1 VINCIVRRRRT
12 RVRFRTFALVRTS
25 TTGIGEGDSTRTIP
39 RQQILAHPTCPCLP
53 ARVLGRHWRGV
64 HLLRPSLPPV
74 RGARLVSKATLIAFA
89 ESVGLAMKKFSIGMD
104 QPPVDSLAQVV
115 SRKLRH
121 VASRKSLGP
130 ATRLLCRTQMGDSR
144 SQEIL
149 KERDRHKLAEF
160 CHAYRQRHST
170 ELLES
175 WRDTVTPNLR
185 EKAVSALYSFAGL
198 LTFLLGSCLILAL
211 PLLIRVTSL
220 FIVGSGNAT

>member
-1 VINCIVRRRRT
+1 MINCIVRRRRT

-39 RQQILAHPTCPCLP
+39 RQQILAHPTCRCLP
-53 ARVLGRHWRGV
+53 ALVLGGHWRGV

-104 QPPVDSLAQVV
+104 QPLVDSLAQVV

-130 ATRLLCRTQMGDSR
+130 ATRLLCRTQKGDSR
-144 SQEIL
+144 SREIL
-149 KERDRHKLAEF
+149 KERETATSSPNFATPTASAIAPSCSNRGA
-160 CHAYRQRHST
+160 
-170 ELLES
+170 
-175 WRDTVTPNLR
+175 DTVTPNLR

-198 LTFLLGSCLILAL
+198 LTFLLGH
-211 PLLIRVTSL
+211 V
-220 FIVGSGNAT
+220 

>member
-1 VINCIVRRRRT
+1 M
-12 RVRFRTFALVRTS
+12 RFRTFALFRTS
-25 TTGIGEGDSTRTIP
+25 TTGIGEGDSTRTIL
-39 RQQILAHPTCPCLP
+39 RQQILAHPTCRCLP
-53 ARVLGRHWRGV
+53 ARVLGGHWRGV

-115 SRKLRH
+115 CRKLRH

-130 ATRLLCRTQMGDSR
+130 ATRLLCRTQKGDSR

-175 WRDTVTPNLR
+175 WRRHRHAKLKGKGSLGSLFFCR
-185 EKAVSALYSFAGL
+185 FAYL
-198 LTFLLGSCLILAL
+198 PFGSCLILAL

>member
-1 VINCIVRRRRT
+1 MTASAERDRKRRP
-12 RVRFRTFALVRTS
+12 S
-25 TTGIGEGDSTRTIP
+25 HPSDG
-39 RQQILAHPTCPCLP
+39 AHPTCRCLP
-53 ARVLGRHWRGV
+53 ARVLGGHWRGA

-115 SRKLRH
+115 SRKLRR

-130 ATRLLCRTQMGDSR
+130 ATRLLCRTQKGDSR
-144 SQEIL
+144 SREIL

-160 CHAYRQRHST
+160 CDAYRQRHST

-198 LTFLLGSCLILAL
+198 LTFLLGH
-211 PLLIRVTSL
+211 V
-220 FIVGSGNAT
+220 